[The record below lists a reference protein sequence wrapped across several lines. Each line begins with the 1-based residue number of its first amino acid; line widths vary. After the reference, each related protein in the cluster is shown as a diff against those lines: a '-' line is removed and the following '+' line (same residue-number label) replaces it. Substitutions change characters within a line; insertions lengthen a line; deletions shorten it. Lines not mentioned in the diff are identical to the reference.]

1 MCYFLFWTLQLPL
14 MLVSPQRIRHL
25 FTVKGIVVPIA
36 WLSILIW
43 SYVKVPAKISLDPS
57 HSGLK
62 GSALSWAWLSAMNA
76 AIGSYATL
84 SVNIPDFTVS
94 RSKSIQGYYPKCIYL
109 ALCKK

>member
-1 MCYFLFWTLQLPL
+1 
-14 MLVSPQRIRHL
+14 MLVSPQTIRHL
-25 FTVKGIVVPIA
+25 FTVKGIIVPIA

-43 SYVKVPAKISLDPS
+43 SYIKVPAKISLDAS